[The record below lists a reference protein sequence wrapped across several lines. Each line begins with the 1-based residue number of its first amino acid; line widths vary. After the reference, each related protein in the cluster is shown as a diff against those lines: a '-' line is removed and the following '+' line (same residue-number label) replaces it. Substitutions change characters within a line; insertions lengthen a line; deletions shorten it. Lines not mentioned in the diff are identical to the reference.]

1 MLIIN
6 ITNVRKDFY
15 NLVESV
21 SLYHEPVLIT
31 GKVANAVLIA
41 EDDWNMIQKTLGL
54 VQIRARSC

>member
-15 NLVESV
+15 KLVESA

-41 EDDWNMIQKTLGL
+41 EDDWNTIQKTLGL
-54 VQIRARSC
+54 VQI